1 MPYTRQELETYQWYQ
16 DRIEARRN
24 EYLTYLEES
33 KSEQEDS
40 PRQHM
45 VDENGVLLS
54 FENIDDEVR
63 LKEPFRRAG
72 LDDDDQRIKKT
83 NQYPTYVKWQ
93 KFDITVDTTINKL
106 IPTKTSL
113 PLIQLTN

>member
-33 KSEQEDS
+33 KSEQEDN

-45 VDENGVLLS
+45 VEENGVFFL
-54 FENIDDEVR
+54 
-63 LKEPFRRAG
+63 A
-72 LDDDDQRIKKT
+72 
-83 NQYPTYVKWQ
+83 
-93 KFDITVDTTINKL
+93 
-106 IPTKTSL
+106 
-113 PLIQLTN
+113 